1 MGSREL
7 PLLTVLNQLGD
18 GALPPVAGVQVIDDA
33 HAPAWERASEAD
45 IVLTAPR
52 NAWRGAP
59 TERPPGWPG
68 RVRWVH
74 LASAGIDHFPPWLF
88 DGTQVTCARGVAADP
103 IADFVFGSLLDHV
116 QRLGERR
123 VQHLLGWRHEF
134 DRVVA
139 HPMGQL
145 KGRTLGLVG
154 YGAIG
159 QAVARRAQA
168 FGMQVLAL
176 RRTPATEPADGTRFA
191 PDIEHLLAHTDH
203 VVLAA
208 PITPQ
213 TRHLVNARSLAH
225 ARPGLHLINI
235 ARGGLVDHDALRAAL
250 DSGVVGHASL
260 DVTEPEPPPL
270 DHWLYHHPR
279 VTLTPH
285 IAWAAGDVQRA
296 SVQKFQDNLGR
307 FLTAQPL
314 HDRVDPVRGY

>member
-18 GALPPVAGVQVIDDA
+18 GALPPVAGVRVIDDV
-33 HAPAWERASEAD
+33 HAPAWDRASEAD

-59 TERPPGWPG
+59 AERPPGWPG

-74 LASAGIDHFPPWLF
+74 LASAGIDYFPPWLF
-88 DGTQVTCARGVAADP
+88 DGPKVTCARGVAADP
-103 IADFVFGSLLDHV
+103 IADFVFGTLLDHV
-116 QRLGERR
+116 QHLGERQ
-123 VQHLLGWRHEF
+123 VQHLLGWRREF
-134 DRVVA
+134 DRAVA
-139 HPMGQL
+139 RPMGLL

-176 RRTPATEPADGTRFA
+176 RRTPQPETGDGVRFS
-191 PDIEHLLAHTDH
+191 PDIEHLLARSDH
-203 VVLAA
+203 LVLAA

-213 TRHLVNARSLAH
+213 TRHLINARSLAH
-225 ARPGLHLINI
+225 AKPGLHLINI
-235 ARGGLVDHDALRAAL
+235 ARGGLVDHDALRDAL
-250 DSGVVGHASL
+250 DLGLVGHASL

-270 DHWLYHHPR
+270 DHWLYRHPR

-285 IAWAAGDVQRA
+285 ISWAAGDVQRA
-296 SVQKFQDNLGR
+296 SVQKFQSNLGR

-314 HDRVDPVRGY
+314 HDLVDLSRGY